1 MKLGLNIVH
10 LYPVEMNIYGD
21 RGNVL
26 TLMQRARW
34 HGLVPHLS
42 EVGVGK
48 DYDFTQAD
56 IVFAGGGQDRGQV
69 VVGQDLLQRQANLAA
84 AADAG
89 VVMLTV
95 CGTYQLFGRGFTTLD
110 GQEIPGIG
118 LFKAETLGSN
128 QRMIGN
134 IVIESQF
141 GQLVGFENHSGQTVL
156 DADQASLGRVIKG
169 YGNNSKSKQE
179 GAVTG
184 NVFGTY
190 LHGPVLPKNPRFAD
204 ELIRRAVVRRYDS
217 FKLATLDDEL
227 ELRTARVA
235 AGRPQ

>member
-1 MKLGLNIVH
+1 
-10 LYPVEMNIYGD
+10 
-21 RGNVL
+21 
-26 TLMQRARW
+26 
-34 HGLVPHLS
+34 
-42 EVGVGK
+42 VGK